1 MQQAAE
7 EARGLIEQE
16 TGQAVQLFVAEKRGR
31 WFDQAGL
38 ARRQCA
44 LRRG

>member
-16 TGQAVQLFVAEKRGR
+16 TGQAVQ
-31 WFDQAGL
+31 QIL
-38 ARRQCA
+38 AAPRDNN
-44 LRRG
+44 LI